1 VPNTE
6 VVGTS
11 AWIAEN
17 AQRYEGAVTYDLNNI
32 HPYTFQT
39 SNSSGN
45 ADWKSDTYYCWHK
58 NGRGLYTGGMEYA
71 EGGEGSLHTIGRMRS
86 KFKWVRS
93 YPNDNPPD
101 VLVVKIIA
109 SVGAYSNSITSNDP
123 NHPDRDVAKEH
134 VMVEM
139 SAEEYSATPA
149 GKHDYYDGALDQW
162 LSHDFAQMKRL
173 MPVETNGQDIVW
185 GPWVDIKAKA
195 DVDGG
200 RITNP
205 PDSSFQILSGIVWV
219 EANYQ
224 AQPDNRSVKIVSPT
238 IETSYYKSLTDPVT
252 GLPAPAPLPNEPPVF
267 YQAPNKRNADGSI
280 EVDAGVDHGSSPNY
294 WLFIGALK
302 ANIPNFQSPQCEWY
316 YEDVT
321 GEAHGFSLGGG
332 AEDEILKPAY
342 DENGGV
348 MLNDRTLKL
357 SYGVDDS
364 HVRQAKS
371 RITLNVT
378 DTADSAVGSNTFLI
392 RWHLPE
398 EWESTPYRTY
408 PPVWNSVEKV
418 ENGNY
423 VSCDKNGFIDGKFR
437 WNNFYQGVIA
447 ESGEAVWSVLSSV
460 PDARWALFFNVIGVV
475 WSNAVSEDTEMQT
488 VGFNDAWDDPLN
500 TTTGAG
506 ASWNIVPADNS
517 PEEKAKYHFTN
528 IRRTVQYQAKYYSGD
543 SYDAHGYAGPTK
555 KGIQV
560 ATGSRNVTGDFIRN
574 TEGSGGGGGE

>member
-93 YPNDNPPD
+93 NPNDNPPD

-173 MPVETNGQDIVW
+173 MPVETNGQDVVW

-219 EANYQ
+219 EANYE
-224 AQPDNRSVKIVSPT
+224 AQPDNRSVHISSPT
-238 IETSYYKSLTDPVT
+238 IDQSYYKHYQF
-252 GLPAPAPLPNEPPVF
+252 GLPVQDPHVRAD
-267 YQAPNKRNADGSI
+267 DGSI
-280 EVDAGVDHGSSPNY
+280 SVDSAASWDEIRSDWITVGN
-294 WLFIGALK
+294 LFT
-302 ANIPNFQSPQCEWY
+302 ANTPNFQSPTYQWKLSGDGTPLTIFHETQLAADQATLPMSLY
-316 YEDVT
+316 
-321 GEAHGFSLGGG
+321 LGG
-332 AEDEILKPAY
+332 ETVQFPKTNEFK
-342 DENGGV
+342 V
-348 MLNDRTLKL
+348 T
-357 SYGVDDS
+357 
-364 HVRQAKS
+364 
-371 RITLNVT
+371 VT
-378 DTADSAVGSNTFLI
+378 DTDGAAGTNTYNVTWRHPYDNPHPYADPDPYWETPELEIASPGYANNNGSISANWNLPNPYWGATRETLTAAGIAVRHPYWAMMFKAAGFLMDNAAQSPNTGSANFDDCWASSGSIWDVPPAATST
-392 RWHLPE
+392 PE
-398 EWESTPYRTY
+398 ELNAEQNKYRMIPVRKEKYTIKFIEADHYNVHGYEGPYRR
-408 PPVWNSVEKV
+408 VFSVK
-418 ENGNY
+418 
-423 VSCDKNGFIDGKFR
+423 
-437 WNNFYQGVIA
+437 
-447 ESGEAVWSVLSSV
+447 
-460 PDARWALFFNVIGVV
+460 
-475 WSNAVSEDTEMQT
+475 
-488 VGFNDAWDDPLN
+488 
-500 TTTGAG
+500 G
-506 ASWNIVPADNS
+506 ASDGTV
-517 PEEKAKYHFTN
+517 EEAW
-528 IRRTVQYQAKYYSGD
+528 V
-543 SYDAHGYAGPTK
+543 
-555 KGIQV
+555 
-560 ATGSRNVTGDFIRN
+560 GDFRKN
-574 TEGSGGGGGE
+574 QNGGGGGGGQ